1 MATFVYKVRDR
12 TGKIFTGNMDAENKE
27 AIISELRKKNY
38 FITSIGQKKGIASFS
53 TEITLFQSVKLED
66 LTIFYR
72 QFATMINAG
81 LTIVKC
87 LDILAEQVEN
97 KLLVKVLKEV
107 KENIESGSTLA
118 EAFSKHPKV
127 FSNLYI
133 SMIKAGEIGG
143 VLDEVLSRIADL
155 IEKEYALRQ
164 KVKSA
169 MTYPLFVLSAAVL
182 MAIFLLTFIL
192 PQFATVFQSFGAK
205 LPALTMGLITLTR
218 LFNRFWYVFLIVIV
232 ALVFAL
238 SAYTK
243 TPTGRMNFDKFKLKA
258 PIFGVILRKTAIV
271 RFTQTLSTLIKS
283 GVPILEALQ
292 VSSES
297 IGNAVVALAVTN
309 AKARIKEGQSISIPL
324 AESGVFPPMVTQM
337 ILVGEESGELEN
349 MLINI
354 ATFYNQ
360 EVERAVERLTS
371 VIEPIMMAFISLI
384 IGTMIIAMYLPIFG
398 MMNLVE

>member
-1 MATFVYKVRDR
+1 MATFVYKVRDH
-12 TGKIFTGNMDAENKE
+12 TGKTLTGNMDAENKE

-218 LFNRFWYVFLIVIV
+218 LFNRFWYVLLIVIV

-238 SAYTK
+238 LAYTK

>member
-12 TGKIFTGNMDAENKE
+12 TGKIFTGSMDAENRG
-27 AIISELRKKNY
+27 AVISELREKRY
-38 FITSIGQKKGIASFS
+38 FITTIEQKRGIISLPK
-53 TEITLFQSVKLED
+53 EITLFQSVKLED

-232 ALVFAL
+232 ALVFAFL
-238 SAYTK
+238 AYTK

-297 IGNAVVALAVTN
+297 IGNAVVALAVTD

-371 VIEPIMMAFISLI
+371 VIEPLMMAFISLI